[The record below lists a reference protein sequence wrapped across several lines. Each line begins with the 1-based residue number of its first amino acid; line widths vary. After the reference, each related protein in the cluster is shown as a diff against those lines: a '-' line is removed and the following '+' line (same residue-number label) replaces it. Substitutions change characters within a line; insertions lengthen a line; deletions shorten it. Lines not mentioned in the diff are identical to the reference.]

1 MNNKF
6 FYIYNPH
13 QANFFIMN
21 GLEVLEIGKG
31 NKGDVYVKF
40 LRNAKSEEVF
50 DRWISRC
57 RNK

>member
-1 MNNKF
+1 MISVKGLYKQF
-6 FYIYNPH
+6 
-13 QANFFIMN
+13 
-21 GLEVLEIGKG
+21 GELEVLKGIDLEIGKG